1 MTKTI
6 VSTFVLAAGL
16 LPAAN
21 YSIDPAHSA
30 AQFKV
35 RHLMVSNVR
44 GDFSH
49 LAGKLEFDAK
59 NPEKSRVEATI
70 DVGTVTTREPDRD
83 KHLKSA
89 DFFDAEKYPQ
99 MIFKSKKF
107 IADGAN
113 TYKVIGDLTIRGV
126 TKEVTFKID
135 NVTPE
140 TKGMMGETRIGAQ
153 VSGTVNRKDFGVSW
167 NKALD
172 GGGVVVGDDV
182 EIMLDIE
189 AVKK

>member
-21 YSIDPAHSA
+21 YAIDSAHSA

-49 LAGKLEFDAK
+49 LSGKLEFDLK
-59 NPEKSRVEATI
+59 NPESSRVEATI
-70 DVGTVTTREPDRD
+70 DVATVDTREPDRD
-83 KHLKSA
+83 KHLRSA
-89 DFFDAEKYPQ
+89 DFFDAGKYPQ

-107 IADGAN
+107 IASGPN
-113 TYKVIGDLTIRGV
+113 SYQVVGDLTIRGV
-126 TKEVTFKID
+126 TREVTFKVD

-167 NKALD
+167 NKSLD

-182 EIMLDIE
+182 EITLDIE
-189 AVKK
+189 AIRK

>member
-6 VSTFVLAAGL
+6 VGAFVFAAGL
-16 LPAAN
+16 VPAAN
-21 YSIDPAHSA
+21 YSIDSAHSA

-44 GDFSH
+44 GDFSK
-49 LAGKLEFDAK
+49 LAGKLEFDPK
-59 NPEKSRVEATI
+59 NPANSKVEATI
-70 DVGTVTTREPDRD
+70 DVSTVNTREPDRD

-89 DFFDAEKYPQ
+89 DFFDADKFPQ

-107 IADGAN
+107 TPAGAN
-113 TYKVIGDLTIRGV
+113 SYNVLGDLTIRGV
-126 TKEVTFKID
+126 TREVTFTVD
-135 NVTPE
+135 GVTPE

-153 VSGTVNRKDFGVSW
+153 VSGKVNRKDFGVSW

-172 GGGVVVGDDV
+172 AGGVAVGDEV
-182 EIMLDIE
+182 EITLDIE
-189 AVKK
+189 AIRK